1 MFKNNL
7 LRFALFLFIFDIILT
22 SCSDGDTSSASPEST
37 RTIYGSSQ
45 KGPFIK
51 GTQITLYGMNEKLHQ
66 TGTHFS
72 TKIDNNQGLYT
83 LKNIPLEDRYAWLNA
98 NGYYIDEITGDTSA
112 QSISLNSLVD
122 LKNRDQ
128 FNINILTHLSFYRIL
143 NLVKKGKSVEDA
155 KRQAETEVLKAFGFT
170 AEEES
175 FDQLDILNSS
185 EGDAKLLAISLM
197 MLTAADVGE
206 VTDRLATI
214 AMDLEEDGTWDDSI
228 LIKEIKDFIAM
239 DEHDGVYKKIHKNLK
254 NMGATEIPDFQKL
267 MKQFASSWDSAWMHC
282 DNLDEVKRTSYFND
296 STRSRVI
303 CRDGIWKYYHGIR
316 NEYETPVDTTEKY
329 GTLVDE
335 RDGHVYKTLD
345 IKLENGKTATWMASL
360 LEYEVPNSP
369 KTNLR
374 HIPGVGREYTE
385 CQIQNTPTKEHC
397 MLTGIDEEVFNQ
409 ILSSKKFQGICP
421 DGWHIPQGYEWE
433 NLKNAIKNDRE
444 TQELLVYLQYVD
456 SETQKSLDANSEGY
470 YNAFQLNF
478 SFNVYDDVYFIV
490 MNTSKFDQ
498 SFEKPPYAL
507 RCVKD

>member
-1 MFKNNL
+1 MIKKHL
-7 LRFALFLFIFDIILT
+7 LRFALFLFIFELTLT
-22 SCSDGDTSSASPEST
+22 SCSDDNTSSASSDST

-122 LKNRDQ
+122 LQNRDQ

-143 NLVKKGKSVEDA
+143 NLVKNGKSVEEA
-155 KRQAETEVLKAFGFT
+155 KHQAETEVLKAFGFT
-170 AEEES
+170 EEEES

-214 AMDLEEDGTWDDSI
+214 AIDLEEDGIWDDST
-228 LIKEIKDFIAM
+228 LIKQIKDLVSM
-239 DEHDGVYKKIHKNLK
+239 DEHDGVYKKINKNLK

-267 MKQFASSWDSAWMHC
+267 LKQFASSWDSAWMHC
-282 DNLDEVKRTSYFND
+282 DKQDEIKRTSHFID
-296 STRSRVI
+296 SARSRVI

-316 NEYETPVDTTEKY
+316 NEDDAPVDTTGKY
-329 GTLVDE
+329 GTLIDE

-345 IKLENGKTATWMASL
+345 IKMENGKTATWMASL
-360 LEYEVPNSP
+360 LEYEVPNSS
-369 KTNLR
+369 KTNLK

-385 CQIQNTPTKEHC
+385 CQIQNTPTKEQC
-397 MLTGIDEEVFNQ
+397 MASDIEDETFNQ
-409 ILSSKKFQGICP
+409 ILSSKKIQGICP

-433 NLKNAIKNDRE
+433 NLKNAIQHDKE

-456 SETQKSLDANSEGY
+456 SETEKSLDANSEGF
-470 YNAFQLNF
+470 YNAFKINF
-478 SFNVYDDVYFIV
+478 GFKIYDDVYFIV
-490 MNTSKFDQ
+490 MNTDKFEQ
-498 SFEKPPYAL
+498 VFEEPPYAL